1 MNYFTK
7 KEQLV
12 IIFLILI
19 IIIISLFSFVKKNI
33 IKSSMD
39 KMEDGIDPE
48 DLLME
53 IKNDEEGEEN
63 TEEDIKENQ
72 IIMVHI
78 SGEVYSPGL
87 VELEAGSR
95 VIDAVEL
102 AGGLKKDA
110 DIDRINLAKK
120 LVDEEK
126 IYVPKI
132 GEEETPIEISA
143 VGMSNNTNANT
154 NGQIDINT
162 CTKEEL
168 MSLPGIGEVLAQRV
182 IEYREQNP
190 FKTIEDIKNVSGIG
204 DKKFESIKDLI
215 TVR

>member
-12 IIFLILI
+12 IISLILVI
-19 IIIISLFSFVKKNI
+19 IVISLFGFIKKDI
-33 IKSSMD
+33 AKSNGD
-39 KMEDGIDPE
+39 NMETGIDPE

-53 IKNDEEGEEN
+53 IESDEEV
-63 TEEDIKENQ
+63 EEDQ

-78 SGEVYSPGL
+78 SGEVYKPGL
-87 VELEAGSR
+87 VELELGSR
-95 VIDAVEL
+95 VTDAVEL

-110 DIDRINLAKK
+110 DMDRINLAKK
-120 LVDEEK
+120 LIDEEK
-126 IYVPKI
+126 IYIPKI
-132 GEEETPIEISA
+132 GEDEVPIEASS
-143 VGMSNNTNANT
+143 VGMSNDVNN
-154 NGQIDINT
+154 NGQININT

-168 MSLPGIGEVLAQRV
+168 MSLPGIGEVLAGRI